1 MRRLAYR
8 LIAATAAAAALGLGL
23 TVSSTAWAQGSY
35 PSKAI
40 HFYTGFAVG
49 GGTDILAR
57 ALAAKLGP
65 AMNNVP
71 VVVESYPGA
80 NGNIAAEMVSR
91 APGDGYT
98 LMMTTAPHAV
108 NASIFRKLR
117 YDPVKDFTPVIS
129 IASVP
134 MLLVVSASSPV
145 RSVADLI
152 ALAKS
157 KPGQVTF
164 SSGGEGSIEHLSG
177 LQLEQATGTK
187 LLHVPYKGS
196 GSSLTDLIAGRID
209 MAFNTA
215 PSVMPLIKS
224 GTLRAIAISDRER
237 AAILPDVPTMSEAG
251 VPGFVSTTWYGVLA
265 PAGVPKEA
273 LARLNA
279 ELGKILLQQDM
290 KDLFGRLGAKSTGG
304 TPEQFGAFL
313 ASEINKYAKIVK
325 DFDLYLN

>member
-1 MRRLAYR
+1 MRKLVCRLV
-8 LIAATAAAAALGLGL
+8 AATAAAAVLGLGL
-23 TVSSTAWAQGSY
+23 TMSNTASAQSTY
-35 PSKAI
+35 PSRPI

-71 VVVESYPGA
+71 IVVESHPGA

-98 LMMTTAPHAV
+98 IMMMTAPHAV
-108 NASIFRKLR
+108 NVSIFRKLE
-117 YDPVKDFTPVIS
+117 YDPIKDFTPVIS

-134 MLLVVSASSPV
+134 MFLVVSSSSPV
-145 RSVADLI
+145 KSVADLI

-177 LQLEQATGTK
+177 LLLEQATGTK

-215 PSVMPLIKS
+215 PSVLPLIKS
-224 GTLRAIAISDRER
+224 GALRALAISDRER

-251 VPGFVSTTWYGVLA
+251 VPGFISTTWYGVLA

-273 LARLNA
+273 LTRLNA
-279 ELGKILLQQDM
+279 ELEKSLRQKDM
-290 KDLFGRLGAKSTGG
+290 EDLFARLGAKSTGG

-313 ASEINKYAKIVK
+313 ATEIDKYAKIVK
-325 DFDLYLN
+325 DFNLYLN